1 MRRPAARQP
10 DCREQVLDFEGG
22 GVRLRLSRFE
32 ACLLFDGHTTGSF
45 AGFMKSNTND
55 MGQVATAGKVT
66 QLKKKTRKVLV
77 IDDSAELRM
86 IIQETL
92 GLFGVEAMSAEDGA
106 SGIQM
111 SREQIPDLII
121 CDINMPGLDG
131 YGTLKAM
138 REHEA
143 TATIPFV
150 FLSGSVDRV
159 AIRKG
164 MDLGADDYLTK
175 PFTPKE
181 LMAAVNARLEKQDEI
196 QRISNQKL
204 DELRGN
210 LTLALPHELRTPLNG
225 IMGLAHLMMD
235 DYREMPPEEVLESA
249 SFIHESALRLHR
261 LIENFLVYSQIE
273 LMGHESKTLAVA
285 DGVTLVVVQDVLSK
299 LCRTAAA
306 KHKREGDLSLVV
318 EDACLLV
325 PAENLT
331 KIVEELV
338 DNAFKFSKPGRTV
351 GVTAHPVNGEY
362 QLTIS
367 DHGRGM
373 RADQVTKIGPHIQ
386 FDRQTYEQQG
396 AGLGLFIAKRITEL
410 LGGRL
415 QIESK
420 VDVGTMV
427 TITFPMPGI

>member
-1 MRRPAARQP
+1 MN
-10 DCREQVLDFEGG
+10 
-22 GVRLRLSRFE
+22 
-32 ACLLFDGHTTGSF
+32 
-45 AGFMKSNTND
+45 SNTNEV
-55 MGQVATAGKVT
+55 GPVAVGGTVT
-66 QLKKKTRKVLV
+66 QWQKKKRKVLV

-92 GLFGVEAMSAEDGA
+92 GLFGVDAMIAEDGD
-106 SGIQM
+106 SGVQM
-111 SREQIPDLII
+111 SREHIPDLII

-150 FLSGSVDRV
+150 FLSGSVDRI

-164 MDLGADDYLTK
+164 MELGADDYLTK

-210 LTLALPHELRTPLNG
+210 LTMALPHELRTPLNG
-225 IMGLAHLMMD
+225 IMGLAHLMME

-249 SFIHESALRLHR
+249 RFIHESALRLHR

-273 LMGHESKTLAVA
+273 LMAHESKTLALA
-285 DGVTLVVVQDVLSK
+285 DGITPVIVQDVMSK
-299 LCRTAAA
+299 QCRTVAS

-331 KIVEELV
+331 KIVEEIV
-338 DNAFKFSKPGRTV
+338 DNAFKFSKPGQRV
-351 GVTAHPVNGEY
+351 GVTAHPVNGEF
-362 QLTIS
+362 QLTVS

-410 LGGRL
+410 LGGRI

-420 VDVGTMV
+420 EGVGTTV
-427 TITFPMPGI
+427 TITFAMPGI